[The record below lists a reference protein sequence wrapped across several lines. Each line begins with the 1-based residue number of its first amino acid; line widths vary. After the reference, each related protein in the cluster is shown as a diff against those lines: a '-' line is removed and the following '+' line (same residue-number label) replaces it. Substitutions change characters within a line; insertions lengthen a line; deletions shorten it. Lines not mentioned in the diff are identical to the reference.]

1 MVLVCAPLAVAF
13 LSEGRGADPGTRI
26 GVLFA
31 FGLALAAGAVLLL
44 RAADARAA
52 REAAAPERALRQAR
66 DQQAATA
73 EILGAMAASPPDLQR
88 VLDTIARNAAR
99 VCDGLY
105 AVVFRSDGTEI
116 RLASHHGLS
125 PSRLAALNERYP
137 ISVNDGSLLARA
149 IRTASVLHFP
159 DLLSDPDIPTWLRDL
174 ARAEGYRSLVVLPM
188 MQNGRAVGSLNVSR
202 PEGGFSERQIQV
214 LQTFAAQAVIAIEN
228 ARLFQELQARNRELT
243 AALERETA
251 TGGILRA
258 IATSPADPSS
268 VFEAIVERML
278 GLCGATIGAINLSD
292 GQQVSVAAIRGP
304 AELLDAVKSA
314 FPRGLTDPGL
324 TTRAIREGVVIHVP
338 DVREEPTSLREVDE
352 TSGMRAEL
360 YVPMLREGRCI
371 GALVI
376 SRDTPGLFSE
386 AQVTLMHTLAD
397 QAAIAVENVRLFQ
410 ALEARNLE
418 LTEALEQQTATAEIL
433 RVISSSPTDAQ
444 PVFDTITKSAV
455 RLSEGLSAASFAS
468 RRACS
473 ISPVPITSP
482 TS

>member
-1 MVLVCAPLAVAF
+1 M
-13 LSEGRGADPGTRI
+13 
-26 GVLFA
+26 
-31 FGLALAAGAVLLL
+31 
-44 RAADARAA
+44 
-52 REAAAPERALRQAR
+52 
-66 DQQAATA
+66 
-73 EILGAMAASPPDLQR
+73 
-88 VLDTIARNAAR
+88 
-99 VCDGLY
+99 
-105 AVVFRSDGTEI
+105 
-116 RLASHHGLS
+116 
-125 PSRLAALNERYP
+125 
-137 ISVNDGSLLARA
+137 
-149 IRTASVLHFP
+149 
-159 DLLSDPDIPTWLRDL
+159 
-174 ARAEGYRSLVVLPM
+174 
-188 MQNGRAVGSLNVSR
+188 
-202 PEGGFSERQIQV
+202 
-214 LQTFAAQAVIAIEN
+214 IAIEN
-228 ARLFQELQARNRELT
+228 VRLFQELQARNRELT

-268 VFEAIVERML
+268 VFEAIVESML
-278 GLCGATIGAINLSD
+278 RLCGATIGAINLSD

-304 AELLDAVKSA
+304 AGLLDAVKSA

-386 AQVTLMHTLAD
+386 AQVALMHTLAD
-397 QAAIAVENVRLFQ
+397 QAAIAVENVRLLQ

-418 LTEALEQQTATAEIL
+418 LTAALEQQTATAEIL

-455 RLSEGLSAASFAS
+455 RLSEGLFGCIFRFEEGLLHLAGAHNIPDELMARFRS
-468 RRACS
+468 RFPSRPYRGLLAMRAVLDGRHR
-473 ISPVPITSP
+473 PVPGCRPRIRSSRTRTSR
-482 TS
+482 SRWACGA